1 MSKRRRSRHSTL
13 PLGGSAGWAPG
24 RLVGQVAGGH
34 FRFDGLLGVG
44 GLGEVYEARDLSSDT
59 AVAIKVMLPVF
70 RKFPAAVR
78 RFEREAR
85 ASLLLDHPNIVD
97 VTATGTLDDE
107 SLFLVMELVAGE
119 DLALLIEED
128 GAFAPRRAITL
139 VLQMLRGIEHAH
151 ARGVLHRDLKP
162 ANLMISSAGD
172 NEVAKILDFGLA
184 KLFGYAAQEG
194 SLEKL
199 TETGAV
205 FGTPAYMAPEQVL
218 GRPATAETDLYSVG
232 VILFEMISG
241 RQPYRGSDP
250 HATMRQHIHAE
261 IPSLVEASGGRACPA
276 ALDAVIHRV
285 LQKARKARFKSATE
299 MIAAL
304 EEVVCSMPG
313 DDA

>member
-1 MSKRRRSRHSTL
+1 MSKRRRSRRSTL

-24 RLVGQVAGGH
+24 RLVGHVAGGH

-44 GLGEVYEARDLSSDT
+44 GLGEVYEARDLDTDT
-59 AVAIKVMLPVF
+59 AVAIKVMLPIF
-70 RKFPAAVR
+70 REFPAAVL

-97 VTATGTLDDE
+97 VTATGTLDDG
-107 SLFLVMELVAGE
+107 SLFLVMELVPGD
-119 DLALLIEED
+119 DLALLLEED
-128 GAFAPRRAITL
+128 GAFAPRRAIT
-139 VLQMLRGIEHAH
+139 VALQLLRGLEHAH
-151 ARGVLHRDLKP
+151 SRGVLHRDLKP
-162 ANLMISSAGD
+162 ANVMISGAAEQ
-172 NEVAKILDFGLA
+172 EVAKILDFGLA

-241 RQPYRGSDP
+241 RQPFRGSDP
-250 HATMRQHIHAE
+250 HATMRQHVHGE
-261 IPSLVEASGGRACPA
+261 IPSLVDASGNPACPA

-285 LQKARKARFKSATE
+285 LQKTRKTRFSTATE
-299 MIAAL
+299 MIGAL
-304 EEVVCSMPG
+304 EDIVRTMPV
-313 DDA
+313 DA